1 MAQLESYN
9 EGGPAANTRTHD
21 SWMAALA
28 SELEG
33 KMSQG
38 TSAGGTA
45 ELLPKSVYVAH
56 EGFSSEFKKTEVDGM
71 DATYVGGAESQFNFK
86 VHVHGPM
93 PFSITVS

>member
-1 MAQLESYN
+1 MAQVDSYN

-21 SWMAALA
+21 SWMTGLA
-28 SELEG
+28 KELES

-38 TSAGGTA
+38 TSASGTA
-45 ELLPKSVYVAH
+45 DLLPKSVFVAH
-56 EGFSSEFKKTEVDGM
+56 EGVSSEFKCTDVDGM
-71 DATYVGGAESQFNFK
+71 DATYVGGAEDQFKFK